1 MRTSSLLLDA
11 RAPNQS
17 FGLACADQGHP
28 RAALVTG
35 DLRIA
40 DVLPQH
46 PIESHGQLPGRR
58 HLGHAFRLA
67 VATRLKS

>member
-11 RAPNQS
+11 RALIQP

-28 RAALVTG
+28 RAALDKG

-40 DVLPQH
+40 IDKV
-46 PIESHGQLPGRR
+46 EGFVKAQL
-58 HLGHAFRLA
+58 
-67 VATRLKS
+67 T